1 MRWIPHFLEGYL
13 ILSFI
18 TLYVLK
24 ESEHQKESPVYLF
37 FDGKN
42 GQVPCQVGS
51 CCMMEAS
58 PIFLAFKK

>member
-13 ILSFI
+13 FFHNLICA
-18 TLYVLK
+18 K
-24 ESEHQKESPVYLF
+24 ESEHQKESSEYLF

-42 GQVPCQVGS
+42 GEVPCQVGS